1 MLILS
6 QLNLVVEVLAE
17 VVVEVEVEVEVD
29 FDENSIEHLPA
40 TKTQ

>member
-17 VVVEVEVEVEVD
+17 VLAEVEVEVGVD
-29 FDENSIEHLPA
+29 FDENSIEHLPE

>member
-1 MLILS
+1 MPILS
-6 QLNLVVEVLAE
+6 QLNLVVEV
-17 VVVEVEVEVEVD
+17 VVEVEVAVEVEVD